1 MLLGILTALRGG
13 IIQIHTVTKWKK
25 YKGFKVSDVYGLS
38 GMEHQL

>member
-13 IIQIHTVTKWKK
+13 IIQIPLLKL
-25 YKGFKVSDVYGLS
+25 GGIYGLS